1 MIASALAS
9 SQIGKYTRSR
19 QRLWLQAIETRT
31 GAISETLASIK
42 GLKMLGLTSSI
53 SKYLQALRE
62 KELEISK
69 RFRKLQISNIFMGM
83 PIFLSHYAALTVPS
97 RKFASLAVTNY
108 HLHWLWDRYQALRKR
123 STKHCNCFLGLV
135 ALIHSHRPSE

>member
-9 SQIGKYTRSR
+9 SQIGKHTRSR

-42 GLKMLGLTSSI
+42 GLKMLGLTFSI

-69 RFRKLQISNIFMGM
+69 RFRKLQISNILMGM
-83 PIFLSHYAALTVPS
+83 PIFPFSLCCSDCSIQEIRLACCHQLSP
-97 RKFASLAVTNY
+97 SLALGLLLNS
-108 HLHWLWDRYQALRKR
+108 QE
-123 STKHCNCFLGLV
+123 TKHQTLPLF
-135 ALIHSHRPSE
+135 SRPCRSYQFS